1 MATVKKGFSDRQRRR
16 IRASIAKRLV
26 ECDIESLRKQT
37 VPSSSPS
44 QALECAT
51 AESQTYGGAECVSE
65 HDDDDLD
72 VQPSVEDT
80 ISPDIDGCHSEPV
93 AMPSES
99 SADSLTSPSD
109 SYSDDSAESLSS
121 FDHDGSLDES
131 TSYSELSDEEREP
144 EESRCLPTMLFPG
157 AQLSNHDF
165 SVALLS
171 IFQKHSLTYSAV
183 DDILKLFHCVLP
195 APSALPTSQHMLLK
209 EFISY
214 NSHTIVHRCCGSCC
228 RLLSSGTLRCPRRE
242 CQASNVKEATFVEV
256 MIDAQL
262 KERFM
267 GKTLS

>member
-1 MATVKKGFSDRQRRR
+1 MTWM
-16 IRASIAKRLV
+16 
-26 ECDIESLRKQT
+26 
-37 VPSSSPS
+37 SS
-44 QALECAT
+44 QVLN
-51 AESQTYGGAECVSE
+51 
-65 HDDDDLD
+65 LKI
-72 VQPSVEDT
+72 DT
-80 ISPDIDGCHSEPV
+80 ISPDIDGCGHGEPV

-121 FDHDGSLDES
+121 FDHDCSLDDES

-144 EESRCLPTMLFPG
+144 EESQCVPKMLFPG

-171 IFQKHSLTYSAV
+171 IFQKQSH
-183 DDILKLFHCVLP
+183 
-195 APSALPTSQHMLLK
+195 LL
-209 EFISY
+209 
-214 NSHTIVHRCCGSCC
+214 CCGYLKIISLCPAC
-228 RLLSSGTLRCPRRE
+228 SKCVAYFTAYATQGIYFLQFPHNYPSLLWFMLPILSSGTLRCPRKE
-242 CQASNVKEATFVEV
+242 SNVKEATFVEV

>member
-1 MATVKKGFSDRQRRR
+1 MATVNKGFSNRQRRR

-26 ECDIESLRKQT
+26 ECDIESLQKQT
-37 VPSSSPS
+37 VPSSSE
-44 QALECAT
+44 ALECAT

-80 ISPDIDGCHSEPV
+80 IIDGCHGEPV

-121 FDHDGSLDES
+121 FDHDGRLDDS
-131 TSYSELSDEEREP
+131 TSCSELSDEEREP
-144 EESRCLPTMLFPG
+144 EESQCLPKMLFPG

-183 DDILKLFHCVLP
+183 ENYFIVSCLLQVRCLHHSICYSIPTPLCIAVVVHVADYCLL
-195 APSALPTSQHMLLK
+195 AL
-209 EFISY
+209 
-214 NSHTIVHRCCGSCC
+214 
-228 RLLSSGTLRCPRRE
+228 
-242 CQASNVKEATFVEV
+242 
-256 MIDAQL
+256 
-262 KERFM
+262 
-267 GKTLS
+267 